1 MYDLNGSWENLDF
14 CPANGYLAFTEE
26 DNLKI
31 LSPDNAVSIVT
42 DETAEGVV
50 CGSPFIR
57 TSSVSIKGLSG
68 LRMVLALAFYRM
80 DESMVTDY
88 PFVDI
93 TARCAKA
100 EPHKYPMAGMK
111 SHEVTVGVY
120 NLATGKNRPVE
131 NRITEGKVSDEYYLE
146 PG

>member
-1 MYDLNGSWENLDF
+1 MSGQWLFGFYGGGQPEN
-14 CPANGYLAFTEE
+14 P
-26 DNLKI
+26 
-31 LSPDNAVSIVT
+31 SPDNAVSIVT

-50 CGSPFIR
+50 CGKSVHQNEFGIHKGTFWSPNG
-57 TSSVSIKGLSG
+57 S
-68 LRMVLALAFYRM
+68 ALAFYRM
-80 DESMVTDY
+80 DKSMVTDY

-120 NLATGKNRPVE
+120 NLGRPE
-131 NRITEGKVSDEYYLE
+131 KPSG
-146 PG
+146 